1 MTVWRTRSP
10 SKGAISISAMAS
22 NMILSSR
29 APLQAPGRSCRQS
42 PFCKFAVKQASMRIR
57 VWRAS
62 SCFSYQ
68 ASASQS
74 MTLGSFID
82 EPGILVANQYGKFPA
97 TLGFVGLRARGH
109 YTLSLRRKW
118 TPVPRE
124 PVHRS
129 GCEDLCE
136 LSQVVAGG
144 AARSAAHS
152 HCKQRSE
159 AIHTCWQSTRIHLF
173 LAQANMTETA
183 PHFRFGFQHCRAGV
197 RTLSG
202 AGMGLSETPELIA
215 THNALCF
222 SSWRG
227 HMPPVTSSYS
237 QQSSHQRVSG
247 RSCSRAL
254 CSLRA
259 PNHLNM

>member
-1 MTVWRTRSP
+1 
-10 SKGAISISAMAS
+10 
-22 NMILSSR
+22 
-29 APLQAPGRSCRQS
+29 
-42 PFCKFAVKQASMRIR
+42 
-57 VWRAS
+57 
-62 SCFSYQ
+62 
-68 ASASQS
+68 
-74 MTLGSFID
+74 
-82 EPGILVANQYGKFPA
+82 
-97 TLGFVGLRARGH
+97 
-109 YTLSLRRKW
+109 
-118 TPVPRE
+118 
-124 PVHRS
+124 VHRS

-237 QQSSHQRVSG
+237 QQSSHRRVSG
-247 RSCSRAL
+247 RSCSRACLSTSRRLLLSASSACWRAWLSRRAFAAKSISL
-254 CSLRA
+254 CQA
-259 PNHLNM
+259 